1 MDFVPFENAFSCKEE
16 DMSLPF
22 RKDHQTE
29 LSFSGMHAI
38 GWQVGIHSYTWSP
51 PTDVFETDASFIV
64 RLEVAGMRQSDFSID
79 VEDNFLVVTGA
90 RCESQERRTYHQ
102 MEIRFGEFST
112 AIEIPAGADVSKAQA
127 DYEDGFL
134 NIVMPK
140 IIPTTI
146 NIKG

>member
-1 MDFVPFENAFSCKEE
+1 
-16 DMSLPF
+16 MSSLLS
-22 RKDHQTE
+22 KDNQTK
-29 LSFSGMHAI
+29 LSFSGRHAI
-38 GWQVGIHSYTWSP
+38 GWQVSIHSYAWSP
-51 PTDVFETDASFIV
+51 PTDVYETDAGFIV

-79 VEDNFLVVTGA
+79 VEDNFLIISGV
-90 RCESQERRTYHQ
+90 RSEPPERRTFHQ

-134 NIVMPK
+134 NVVMPK
-140 IIPTTI
+140 IKPTTI

>member
-1 MDFVPFENAFSCKEE
+1 
-16 DMSLPF
+16 MSPLVS
-22 RKDHQTE
+22 KDRQTE
-29 LSFSGMHAI
+29 LSFSGMRAI
-38 GWQVGIHSYTWSP
+38 SWQVSVHSYAWSP

-79 VEDNFLVVTGA
+79 VEDNFLVISGV
-90 RCESQERRTYHQ
+90 RSEPPERRTYHQ

-134 NIVMPK
+134 NVVMPK
-140 IIPTTI
+140 IKPTTL